1 VSFFRRF
8 RDAAIVAALL
18 LIPFFFLKANLTD
31 PAKTSW
37 LDRIVLELSAPI
49 QYVATLA
56 ADGVSTVVE
65 EYVWLLDVREENERL
80 TADNARLRQ
89 RVRELTAEAR
99 ENERLRD
106 LLALREELPGDT
118 LSAQVIGKEVSPFF
132 RVMRIRLDR
141 GERDLVRPGM
151 PVISSGGLVGQ
162 VRRTWGRYSD
172 VLLTVDRTSAVDVI
186 VHESGARGMLR
197 GTGES
202 DRYLCRIQYLA
213 REDEIDVGDEI
224 YTSGLGQR
232 FPPSILVG
240 RVAAVTRQDFGLY
253 QEVEVTPVVDFAAI
267 EEVLVLTDG
276 SREQTASRGPG
287 ERTEPGEER
296 ER

>member
-1 VSFFRRF
+1 MSFFRRF

-18 LIPFFFLKANLTD
+18 AIPFFFLKANLTD
-31 PAKTSW
+31 PTRTSW
-37 LDRIVLELSAPI
+37 LDRAVLELSAPI
-49 QYVATLA
+49 QYVATLF
-56 ADGVSTVVE
+56 ADGVSSVVE
-65 EYVWLLDVREENERL
+65 EYVLLVDVRDENERL
-80 TADNARLRQ
+80 TSENARLRQ
-89 RVRELTAEAR
+89 RVRELAHESR

-106 LLALREELPGDT
+106 LLALRDELPGDT

-151 PVISSGGLVGQ
+151 PVISSAGLVGQ

-172 VLLTVDRTSAVDVI
+172 VLLTVDRTSAVDV
-186 VHESGARGMLR
+186 VVRSSGARGMLR

-202 DRYLCRIQYLA
+202 DRYLCRIQYLS
-213 REDEIDVGDEI
+213 RDDEIAVGDEI

-240 RVAAVTRQDFGLY
+240 RVSAVTRQDFGLY
-253 QEVEVTPVVDFAAI
+253 QEAEVVPVVDFAST
-267 EEVLVLTDG
+267 EEVLVLTEG
-276 SREQTASRGPG
+276 SREQAAARGPG
-287 ERTEPGEER
+287 EEPDATGGHER
-296 ER
+296 